1 MSGKVQEAQTE
12 MEMNI
17 LRHRFAS
24 KRNEKTR
31 REIQKPCIIIIN
43 AHTAL
48 WYIDLCLKVNSNQYY
63 PQLQFQTTS
72 YNYFSN

>member
-48 WYIDLCLKVNSNQYY
+48 
-63 PQLQFQTTS
+63 
-72 YNYFSN
+72 